1 VFPQRHAQICVRV
14 VGVGA
19 DQSVVVQ
26 AYGCLH
32 AVFGE
37 EFITVTPTA
46 GERFY
51 RHGLHRLS
59 GRDVNEQHRVST
71 TLELFFDLAFAIAF
85 GAAGA
90 QFAQGIAAGH
100 AGIATL
106 AFIVAMIATVW
117 AWTGYSWFASAFD
130 NDDWLFRVLTLVQM
144 AGVIVLAIGIPQLF
158 TVVENGTALTGRVM
172 VAGYV
177 IMRVAVVAQWTRVM
191 LTDGTYRR
199 LALGNTLS
207 VGGAQLGWVT
217 LTFVNPGTGIGAIV
231 AYGVLW
237 VIDLGGPMVAASLA
251 ARRGAPLP
259 WHPHHLAERY
269 SLLAIIAIGETI
281 AGTLAAAQMISGA
294 QGWSVTT
301 VLVTGIGI
309 AMSFSL
315 WWTYFLIPSAPIL
328 SVRRS
333 KVIPWAVGHSVLF
346 ASIAAAGAGFR
357 VIGYY
362 YDHQYSVSTIIA
374 VAAVALPV
382 FTFLATVYASYVWL
396 VNDVS
401 FDIGDVVGFV
411 APIAAIGLA
420 SIGGPLWACLF
431 VALASPVTLIVS
443 YELGKWKSL
452 AAQLDTALYKAT
464 TDRDPADEP
473 PTRRPAG

>member
-1 VFPQRHAQICVRV
+1 M
-14 VGVGA
+14 
-19 DQSVVVQ
+19 Q

-46 GERFY
+46 GECFY
-51 RHGLHRLS
+51 GHGLHRLS
-59 GRDVNEQHRVST
+59 GRDVDEQHRVST
-71 TLELFFDLAFAIAF
+71 TLELFFDLVFAIAF

-90 QFAQGIAAGH
+90 QLAQGIAAGH
-100 AGIATL
+100 AGMATL
-106 AFIVAMIATVW
+106 AFVIAMMATVW

-130 NDDWLFRVLTLVQM
+130 NDDWLFRVLTLLQV

-158 TVVENGTALTGRVM
+158 TVIENGTALTGRVM

-177 IMRVAVVAQWTRVM
+177 IMRVAVVALWARLM
-191 LTDGTYRR
+191 LSDSTYRR
-199 LALGNTLS
+199 LALGNILS
-207 VGGAQLGWVT
+207 VGAAQLGWVT
-217 LTFVNPGTGIGAIV
+217 LTVVNPGTGIGAIV

-237 VIDLGGPMVAASLA
+237 VIDLGGPMVSASLA
-251 ARRGAPLP
+251 RRRGAALP

-269 SLLAIIAIGETI
+269 SLLAIIALGETI

-309 AMSFSL
+309 AMSMSL

-357 VIGYY
+357 IIGYY
-362 YDHQYSVSTIIA
+362 YDHQYPVSTIIA
-374 VAAVALPV
+374 VAAIALPV
-382 FTFLATVYASYVWL
+382 FTFLATVYASYIWL
-396 VNDVS
+396 VNAVS
-401 FDIGDVVGFV
+401 YDIGDVVGFL

-420 SIGGPLWACLF
+420 RIGGPLWACLLL
-431 VALASPVTLIVS
+431 ALASPVTLIVS

-452 AAQLDTALYKAT
+452 AAQLDTALCKAT
-464 TDRDPADEP
+464 TDPQDGSFAD
-473 PTRRPAG
+473 RRRLC